1 MTFQNWIE
9 MSEETECLHCD
20 MFQKAGLVWS
30 GLEEGAGGGEEEP
43 PAGPSTHGGPG
54 PVGGLGQWMAAVA
67 EHVNMVQLQ
76 DTVNTAARLPLLW
89 PKLIPGI
96 IFGFNVT
103 RISHAHAEII
113 Y

>member
-1 MTFQNWIE
+1 

-43 PAGPSTHGGPG
+43 PAGPSTQGGPG
-54 PVGGLGQWMAAVA
+54 PVGGGGLGQWMAAVA

-76 DTVNTAARLPLLW
+76 DTLNTAARLPLLW

-96 IFGFNVT
+96 ICWYFVILS
-103 RISHAHAEII
+103 RLSVLKLIK
-113 Y
+113 